1 MYKKMGMIMGATEGD
16 KGMFGEEQEKW
27 WVWWKH
33 MWLVYSHK
41 IEKAIEYIL
50 YGMPSLYEI
59 QENW

>member
-1 MYKKMGMIMGATEGD
+1 MGATEGD
-16 KGMFGEEQEKW
+16 KGMFVEEQEQW

-50 YGMPSLYEI
+50 YGMQSLYEI

>member
-1 MYKKMGMIMGATEGD
+1 MIMGATEGD

-33 MWLVYSHK
+33 MWLVYSHE